1 MSDEDRAASQTA
13 TVTGVCIEFSKV
25 DVMDAMMNKMDH
37 YADLLEKQ
45 VQERTQEL
53 EIEKMKTEQLL
64 IRMLPV

>member
-1 MSDEDRAASQTA
+1 
-13 TVTGVCIEFSKV
+13 
-25 DVMDAMMNKMDH
+25 MDAMMNKMDH